1 MESSHLQLGGN
12 LKQTTPRRSP
22 SSISL
27 QDLWSATREG
37 SIPGVDSALVT
48 LKKNG
53 GNIDTKNTFGSTALH
68 IAVWRNH
75 VPIVRRLLAAGADPN
90 VRDGESGWSSLHR
103 ALHFGHLAVAG
114 VLIEAG
120 ASLTLEDSK
129 AQTPI
134 DLLSGPVQQVL
145 SNKENN
151 AGSTDLFSWGNGA
164 NYQLG
169 TGNTDIQK
177 LPYKVEALQ
186 GLLVKEISAAKFHSV
201 AVTAL
206 GELYTWGFGR
216 GGRLGHPD
224 FDIHSGQAAV
234 ITPRQVFSG
243 LGQRRVVVV
252 GAAKHHSIVATVGGE
267 VFTWGSNREGQLGY
281 TSVDTQ
287 ATPRR
292 VSSLKTRVIAV
303 AAANKHSAAVT
314 ESGEVYTWGCN
325 KEGQLGYGTSNSAS
339 NYVPRAV
346 DSLKGQCLVAVSAAK
361 YHTVV
366 LNSDGEVFTW
376 GYKMVSPRRVMIQR
390 NTKKSGNMPLKF
402 HCKKRLHVVKI
413 AAGMTHSTVLS
424 DDGSLFY
431 WVSSDPN
438 LHCQQL
444 YSMTSSNVVSVSAG
458 KYWTAIATST
468 GDVYAWDG
476 HKYKGDAP
484 VLQRIHGIKHVTSV
498 SVGET
503 HFLAVSTN
511 YIPKYTPKRFEEIHT
526 ATKEHCEEDEIEDDD
541 ATSNDCQNGSKG
553 GECGSDKLEK
563 IVPSL
568 KDLCQKV
575 AAEFLVEPKNVVQL
589 LDIADTLEAEDLRIH
604 CEDLV
609 LRNLDYILTI
619 SPIAFANVSPELL
632 SKLEKSLDSKS
643 SEPWSY
649 RHLPTLTATFPA
661 IIDSEEDDGEIGFP
675 MLRNVTS
682 AETVDQSSCE
692 RISGD
697 GFLRQTS
704 AADRAMAKEVR
715 AIRKKLQ
722 QIEMLE
728 MKQSNGYLLDEQQ
741 KEKVQTKYS
750 LQNTLA
756 YLETGVAVES
766 NEELGIVSTKTT
778 LLDGKASVENGSR
791 NRQRKGK
798 KKGNKFS
805 QKQCGDLLD
814 ASKCEVP
821 VKGGPRKTQE
831 GLNPLKG
838 FESDDYPVYD
848 GGKDDDVKFGDS
860 NISSSLQKENL
871 VDCNDYGSD
880 KKASIATSSD
890 HDSELNVA
898 TKKSLKKK
906 SKKGGLSVF
915 LSGALDD
922 APKVAVQAPSPPK
935 VEGPA
940 WGGARITKDPTS
952 LLEIQGEQILESNIP
967 LTTESSRGLLKC
979 VGKGKSSEYEAI
991 KKSKGLADVYEMSI
1005 NEPETDHI
1013 RIPRSQLV
1021 QVSSPIAVAP
1031 SKVTSAMDVEK
1042 STPPWAG
1049 TSPLMSRSSLKEIQ
1063 MQQVK
1068 QKTMSSVDLFAASG
1082 SSSKLDPS
1090 LNVVKD
1096 SACRWFKPE
1105 VSTPSPIRCIQIE
1118 EKAMKDLRRLYKNVK
1133 LVKKDTT

>member
-1 MESSHLQLGGN
+1 MESSHFQLGGN
-12 LKQTTPRRSP
+12 LKQTTARRSP
-22 SSISL
+22 SGISL

-37 SIPGVDSALVT
+37 SIPGVDSALAT

-53 GNIDTKNTFGSTALH
+53 GNIDAKNTFGSTALH

-75 VPIVRRLLAAGADPN
+75 VPIVRRLLAAGADSN

-114 VLIEAG
+114 VLIESG

-134 DLLSGPVQQVL
+134 DLVSGPVQLVV
-145 SNKENN
+145 SKENN
-151 AGSTDLFSWGNGA
+151 AGTTDLFSWGNGA

-186 GLLVKEISAAKFHSV
+186 GLLVREIAAAKFHSV

-243 LGQRRVVVV
+243 LGQRRVIVV

-325 KEGQLGYGTSNSAS
+325 REGQLGYGTSNSAS

-346 DSLKGQCLVAVSAAK
+346 ESLKGHCLVAVSAAK

-366 LNSDGEVFTW
+366 LRSDGEVFTW
-376 GYKMVSPRRVMIQR
+376 GYKMVSPKRVMIQR

-402 HCKKRLHVVKI
+402 HRMERLHVVKI

-444 YSMTSSNVVSVSAG
+444 YSMTSSSVVSVSAG

-476 HKYKGDAP
+476 QKHKGDAP
-484 VLQRIHGIKHVTSV
+484 ILQRIHGIKHVTSV

-511 YIPKYTPKRFEEIHT
+511 YIPKYTPKRFEQIHT
-526 ATKEHCEEDEIEDDD
+526 ATKEHCEEDDEIEDDD
-541 ATSNDCQNGSKG
+541 TTLNDCQNGSKE

-568 KDLCQKV
+568 KDLCQKM
-575 AAEFLVEPKNVVQL
+575 AAEFLVEPKNAVQL
-589 LDIADTLEAEDLRIH
+589 LDVADTLEAEDLRIH

-619 SPIAFANVSPELL
+619 SPTAFANVSPELL

-649 RHLPTLTATFPA
+649 RHLPTPTATFPA

-675 MLRNVTS
+675 KLRNIAS
-682 AETVDQSSCE
+682 AETVDQSMCKRRSV
-692 RISGD
+692 D
-697 GFLRQTS
+697 GFLHQTS

-741 KEKVQTKYS
+741 KAKVQTKY
-750 LQNTLA
+750 LLENTLA
-756 YLETGVAVES
+756 YLETGVSVES
-766 NEELGIVSTKTT
+766 NDESETESTKAT
-778 LLDGKASVENGSR
+778 LLDGKSSVENGSR
-791 NRQRKGK
+791 IHQRKGK

-805 QKQCGDLLD
+805 QKLIGDLSD
-814 ASKCEVP
+814 TSKCEVP
-821 VKGGPRKTQE
+821 VKGGPNKTQE

-838 FESDDYPVYD
+838 FENDYYPVYD
-848 GGKDDDVKFGDS
+848 GGKDGDVKFGES
-860 NISSSLQKENL
+860 NISSSLQKANL

-880 KKASIATSSD
+880 KKAGMATSSD
-890 HDSELNVA
+890 HDSEVNVA

-940 WGGARITKDPTS
+940 WGGARISKDSTS

-967 LTTESSRGLLKC
+967 LTPESSRGPLKC
-979 VGKGKSSEYEAI
+979 VGKGKSSECELI
-991 KKSKGLADVYEMSI
+991 KKSKGLADVYEMGI

-1013 RIPRSQLV
+1013 RIPLNQLV
-1021 QVSSPIAVAP
+1021 RASAPIAVIP
-1031 SKVTSAMDVEK
+1031 SKVTSGSDAEK

-1049 TSPLMSRSSLKEIQ
+1049 TSPLMSRSSLREIQ

-1068 QKTMSSVDLFAASG
+1068 QKTKSSVDLFAASG

-1090 LNVVKD
+1090 LNVGKD

-1105 VSTPSPIRCIQIE
+1105 VSTPSSIRCIQIE

-1133 LVKKDTT
+1133 LVKQDTR